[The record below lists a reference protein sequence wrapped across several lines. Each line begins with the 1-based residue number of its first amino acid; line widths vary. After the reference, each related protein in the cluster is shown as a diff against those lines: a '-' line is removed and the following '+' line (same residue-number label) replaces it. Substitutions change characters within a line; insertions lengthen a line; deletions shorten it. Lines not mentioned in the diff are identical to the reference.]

1 MQGTKGETPLAV
13 AMDVEEDRIGT
24 VVARADAPR
33 LTSHLRALALLQP
46 IQRAEESKSSQTW
59 VCAETPQQ
67 LDARYLALATISYLI
82 DRMGVG
88 AIATRIEILQYLEAL
103 SRLQRP
109 NIAVADAATIAEHV
123 FDTLTNM
130 RDRRARFRSTHFDPQ
145 YSDRVT
151 TEFALLRAEPVSA
164 GGVGYRLTQEAIE
177 VHLSLLAQDP
187 LTATQVN
194 EMIVD
199 EYLRRGLYD
208 EAANAAERARTNS
221 VRLAEAVRALMAA
234 AYRAIRKVLWQE
246 ELGPRL
252 EEARELLDSSVERE
266 GAMLRH
272 LNDTAGEV
280 SEETDRRH
288 IARLRQLLLE
298 VQARHRGLSVIVQ
311 RTASEY
317 LALQAEALKARPM
330 SRLPDLERE
339 ILEPCLQ
346 APMDFL
352 TSVGSH
358 IFEAISGTL
367 PPMVLDLAATIA
379 AFEPDSLE
387 GAVEDEGTEVAA
399 PSTPMPP
406 TFEDELIERTEG
418 FACSLITEHGDIT
431 LAEILERALDEH
443 EPDSAFMRCLFWVL
457 EQAVDPHTGTI
468 AKGAA
473 ILDGRFSFQFVSGSD
488 IRYSRETISD
498 ASNEAP
504 E

>member
-1 MQGTKGETPLAV
+1 LA
-13 AMDVEEDRIGT
+13 AAIDIEEDRAGT
-24 VVARADAPR
+24 LVTRSEAPR

-46 IQRAEESKSSQTW
+46 LQRVEESKASRQW
-59 VCAETPQQ
+59 LGAQTPQQ
-67 LDARYLALATISYLI
+67 LDARYLALATISFLI
-82 DRMGVG
+82 DRMGIGGV
-88 AIATRIEILQYLEAL
+88 ATRIEILQYLESLAC
-103 SRLQRP
+103 LQCP
-109 NIAVADAATIAEHV
+109 DIAAADAVTIAEHV
-123 FDTLTNM
+123 FDGLINM

-145 YSDRVT
+145 HTERVT
-151 TEFALLRAEPVSA
+151 TEFALVRAEPVST

-221 VRLAEAVRALMAA
+221 IRLAEAVRTLMAA
-234 AYRAIRKVLWQE
+234 AHRAIRKVLWQE

-252 EEARELLDSSVERE
+252 EEARDLLDTSIERE

-272 LNDTAGEV
+272 LNDTTAEI
-280 SEETDRRH
+280 SEETERRH
-288 IARLRQLLLE
+288 IARLRQLLHE
-298 VQARHRGLSVIVQ
+298 VQSRHRGLSVIVQ
-311 RTASEY
+311 RTASDY
-317 LALQAEALKARPM
+317 LALQVEALRARTV

-346 APMDFL
+346 APVDFL
-352 TSVGSH
+352 TGVGSR
-358 IFEAISGTL
+358 IFEVISGAL
-367 PPMVLDLAATIA
+367 PPMVLDLGATIA
-379 AFEPDSLE
+379 AFEPDPLE
-387 GAVEDEGTEVAA
+387 DAVPEEGSEVAA

-406 TFEDELIERTEG
+406 TFEDALIERTEA
-418 FACSLITEHGDIT
+418 FARSLIAQYHNTT
-431 LAEILERALDEH
+431 LAEILQRALDEH
-443 EPDSAFMRCLFWVL
+443 DPDSAFVRCLFWVL

-473 ILDGRFSFQFVSGSD
+473 ILNRRFTLQFVSGSD
-488 IRYSRETISD
+488 VRYSREPVATTV
-498 ASNEAP
+498 NEVP